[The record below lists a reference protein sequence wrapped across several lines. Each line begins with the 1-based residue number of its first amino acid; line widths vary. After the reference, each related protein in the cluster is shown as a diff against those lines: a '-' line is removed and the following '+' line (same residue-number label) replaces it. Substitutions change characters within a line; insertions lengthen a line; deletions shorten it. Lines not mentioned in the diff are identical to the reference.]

1 MKFPCSI
8 VDHTDSAPRPSTPAG
23 APGDGGEPGFV
34 PVPAPLQTSPRSV
47 TRGESSRNVLPSTH
61 PYAAITDYLTV
72 TFPFPLGE
80 KGINPFFIGL
90 CGAVGIGLGNLTERK
105 TGMLGFKRSYAFD
118 QHGAMFAFGGQ
129 NGRAMLSL
137 PGEACAVIESWPAL
151 VAFLRDGLSARLTR
165 WDGAV
170 DDFAG
175 VRTVNDSVSWYLAD
189 EFNCGGNR
197 PSCRQ
202 EGNWLTPDQK
212 GRTFYV
218 GNRAHGKL
226 MRVYEKG
233 KQLGDPLSPWVRFEV
248 ELHNK
253 DREIPF
259 DVLLRPGH
267 YVAGSYPCMSWVAEE
282 AFRIRTIQN
291 QKRIAYG
298 AAVHWASIAIG
309 QLVNTME
316 QIEGSADA
324 VLDKLRRPGIPARLD
339 LPSVPEGEGLR
350 Q

>member
-1 MKFPCSI
+1 MSSTI
-8 VDHTDSAPRPSTPAG
+8 GASDGTATPAQG
-23 APGDGGEPGFV
+23 GGEGIAAEPQPHAAELDGCS
-34 PVPAPLQTSPRSV
+34 SPRLV
-47 TRGESSRNVLPSTH
+47 TRGESFSPPSTTTH

-80 KGINPFFIGL
+80 PAISPFFIGL
-90 CGAVGIGLGNLTERK
+90 CSAIGIGLGMLSERRS
-105 TGMLGFKRSYAFD
+105 GMLGFKRAYAFER
-118 QHGAMFAFGGQ
+118 HGAVFAFGGQ

-137 PGEACAVIESWPAL
+137 PGEACAVVRDWHAL
-151 VAFLRDGLSARLTR
+151 VAYLDEGLHARITR

-170 DDFAG
+170 DDFLG
-175 VRTVNDSVSWYLAD
+175 QHTVNDAVAWYLAD
-189 EFNCGGNR
+189 GFTAGGNR
-197 PSCRQ
+197 PSPRQ
-202 EGNWLTPDQK
+202 DGNWLTADTK

-218 GNRAHGKL
+218 GKRGNGKL

-233 KQLGDPLSPWVRFEV
+233 KQLGDPQSRWVRFEV

-267 YVAGSYPCMSWVAEE
+267 YVAGSYPCMSWVSEE

-291 QKRIAYG
+291 QKRISYA
-298 AAVHWASIAIG
+298 AAVHWASVAIG

-316 QIEGSADA
+316 DLEGSPEA
-324 VLDKLRRPGIPARLD
+324 VLKKLRRPGTPARLD
-339 LPSVPEGEGLR
+339 LPNVPPGEGLR
-350 Q
+350 S